1 MLIIK
6 CAACK
11 QKLFKYHKIGKGSVL
26 RCHKDRIRRSYGAS
40 VTGGELIC
48 GCCGRTI
55 GRDKGSYFGM
65 DRGAFTAT
73 GTKSSK

>member
-1 MLIIK
+1 MLTIK

-26 RCHKDRIRRSYGAS
+26 RCHKDRIHQSYGAS
-40 VTGGELIC
+40 LNGTELVCGGC
-48 GCCGRTI
+48 GQKI
-55 GRDKGSYFGM
+55 GRDKGTYFGM

-73 GTKSSK
+73 GTKTSK